1 MDVLKV
7 VENIQKICKERG
19 TNPTLAGRESGAGKD
34 LVSSM
39 KRRGVLP
46 SIEKMMLLADYLGVT
61 VSELIG
67 DTRNT
72 LVTFQHVLP
81 PEDTVDAALE
91 EFSHKVPY
99 FSQNFKSFI
108 DGRTRLSAPDFP
120 DPIPYFWMQDSKT
133 MTLQMCMQTDMESS
147 PRSAIRSLLLS
158 MNSSPASVAS
168 RLSSRRLSLRSSV
181 PLPQVK
187 TSHSPHITEN
197 ETIKKCPSWTPRKDV
212 TPC

>member
-1 MDVLKV
+1 MDVLKI

-19 TNPTLAGRESGAGKD
+19 TNPTLAGKESGAGKD

-72 LVTFQHVLP
+72 LVTFQHILP
-81 PEDTVDAALE
+81 PEDTVDAAFE

-108 DGRTRLSAPDFP
+108 DGMDPPLSTRFSGPYTIFLDARLQNYDAADVHANGYGIVSSAGNTLST
-120 DPIPYFWMQDSKT
+120 S
-133 MTLQMCMQTDMESS
+133 EHE
-147 PRSAIRSLLLS
+147 LLTRFRNL
-158 MNSSPASVAS
+158 PPEQQEAFLEILRAVATGQNKS
-168 RLSSRRLSLRSSV
+168 
-181 PLPQVK
+181 
-187 TSHSPHITEN
+187 
-197 ETIKKCPSWTPRKDV
+197 
-212 TPC
+212 